1 VEGHS
6 RPGIRDGISYLD
18 GCCDADGMSRGALVR
33 ISLHLWTLMMD
44 DWFEWTLMDDK
55 ISVQFSSVQFRWTI
69 GLNGR

>member
-1 VEGHS
+1 
-6 RPGIRDGISYLD
+6 
-18 GCCDADGMSRGALVR
+18 MSRGALVR